1 MNTITAPMQT
11 LTGQTA
17 GAVAEQVIHLVRA
30 ADVSEAGR
38 MLQEASAGDEQT
50 ITEKMEAAI
59 AVMLDLIANGHAL
72 GSAFSGGKDSSTA
85 TILMLEAVRRATV
98 SGLRQARHYITSAS
112 TGVENP
118 AMESHLLDVHAEMEA
133 FIAKHDLPV
142 EVKLVKPSLAAGFV
156 VTTIGRGTLPRFP
169 ENGADRQCSVDWKVA
184 PQQRLAKA
192 LSNEVQANGYKEMI
206 AIIGTRFEEST
217 SRATRM
223 ADRGESEHTASRDA
237 AGRLSLSPI
246 AQWALQDVWDML
258 ALFME
263 PEAAPFETFTDG
275 ASIFRLFDLYR
286 EANEG
291 TCGIVLGDGGT
302 KAPCGPRF
310 GCSVCT
316 ITGAVDKSMESMLRE
331 PKHAY
336 MAGLNDFRN
345 LLVKTQH
352 DYSKRELV
360 GRTLSDVGYLPVR
373 PDVYSLEFRKQL
385 LRYLIT
391 LDVLEEE
398 RAEQT
403 EADIITGK
411 LENTPEN
418 RRMTTPQFEMVTI
431 SQLVAV
437 DFFWGMHH
445 YAQDAFP
452 AIEIWH
458 DIRHLGRR
466 YKVPTVDLTKK
477 TPVPA
482 KRWFQAGA
490 FDHAA
495 PTDGLRDYA
504 AEQWNRYLH
513 PERPMK
519 ARSVDGK
526 PMVWFEET
534 DSLEVDAEAA
544 YEFVEMTY
552 PEQFISYRQHG
563 AIEGARFLLN
573 EELLTLPAGMAARY
587 QTMAE
592 RGQYF
597 AHLASRL
604 NLSPREMDA
613 HLMAHS
619 ITDSEHESLLAAQA
633 SAVVPDQSDLFAEA

>member
-1 MNTITAPMQT
+1 MKTISTTMQHT
-11 LTGQTA
+11 EA
-17 GAVAEQVIHLVRA
+17 AAEHVIHFVRA
-30 ADVSEAGR
+30 TSQSEAGR
-38 MLQEASAGDEQT
+38 MVHERSAVEEVT
-50 ITEKMEAAI
+50 ITDKMEAAI
-59 AVMLDLIANGHAL
+59 GVMMGLIAKGHAL
-72 GSAFSGGKDSSTA
+72 GSACSGGKDSTTA
-85 TILMLEAVRRATV
+85 TILMLEAVRRATAT
-98 SGLRQARHYITSAS
+98 GMRQARHYITSAS

-118 AMESHLLDVHAEMEA
+118 AMETHLLDVHAEMKG
-133 FIAKHDLPV
+133 FIAKHGLPV

-169 ENGADRQCSVDWKVA
+169 ENGESRQCSVDWKVI

-192 LSNEVQANGYKEMI
+192 LSDEVQANGFKEMV
-206 AIIGTRFEEST
+206 AIIGTRFEESA

-223 ADRGESEHTASRDA
+223 TERGESEHTASRDKS
-237 AGRLSLSPI
+237 GGLVLSPI
-246 AQWALQDVWDML
+246 AQWALQDVWDLL

-263 PEAAPFETFTDG
+263 PDAAPFETFTDG
-275 ASIFRLFDLYR
+275 TSIFRLFDLYR

-310 GCSVCT
+310 GCAVCT

-336 MAGLNDFRN
+336 MSGLNDFRN
-345 LLVKTQH
+345 LLVLTQH
-352 DYSKRELV
+352 DFGKRELV
-360 GRTLSDVGYLPVR
+360 GRTLSEVGYLAVR
-373 PDVYSLEFRKQL
+373 PDVYSLAFRKQL

-403 EADIITGK
+403 EADILNGT
-411 LENTPEN
+411 LANTPEN
-418 RRMTTPQFEMVTI
+418 RRMATPQFEMVTI

-445 YAQDAFP
+445 YADTAFP

-458 DIRHLGRR
+458 EIRHLGRR
-466 YKVPTVDLTKK
+466 YAVPIVDLTKK

-495 PTDGLRDYA
+495 PTDGLRDYK

-519 ARSVDGK
+519 ARVVDGK
-526 PMVWFEET
+526 PTVWFEET
-534 DSLEVDAEAA
+534 DSLSVDAEAA
-544 YEFVEMTY
+544 YEFVEMSY
-552 PEQFISYRQHG
+552 PDQYIAYRMHN
-563 AIEGARFLLN
+563 AIDGSRFLLN
-573 EELLTLPAGMAARY
+573 EELLSLPAGMASRY
-587 QTMAE
+587 QHMAE

-597 AHLASRL
+597 SHLAARL
-604 NLSPREMDA
+604 NLTPVELDA
-613 HLMAHS
+613 HLLANSVSDTEHQALLDAHT
-619 ITDSEHESLLAAQA
+619 TDVGLA
-633 SAVVPDQSDLFAEA
+633 QSDLFAEA